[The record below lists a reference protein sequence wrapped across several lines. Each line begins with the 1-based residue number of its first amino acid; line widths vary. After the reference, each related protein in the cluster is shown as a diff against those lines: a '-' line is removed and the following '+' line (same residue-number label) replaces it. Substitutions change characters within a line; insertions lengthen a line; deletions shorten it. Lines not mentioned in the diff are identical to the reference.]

1 MNDPQPEGHMASHIE
16 RRKFL
21 ATLLGGAAVWPL
33 AARAQQA
40 AMPVVG
46 FLNTRVPG
54 ADPHLLAAFRRGLK
68 ETGYVEGQ
76 NVAIEYRW
84 AYNQYDRLPALAAD
98 LVRRQVTVIAAIG
111 SPSAPAAKATTT
123 TIPIVFIIGFDP
135 VEVGLVTS
143 LNRPGGNLT
152 GVTVLGVELGSK
164 RLELLHE
171 LAPTANIVAALVNP
185 NTPAAET
192 QSTDLQTAA
201 RSLGLKLNVLHA
213 STERDFD
220 TVFATLL
227 QLGAGGLV
235 VGNDTFFSTRSEQL
249 AALALRHGVPAI
261 FQYRQFVEAG
271 GLMSYGGD
279 LADNYRLTGVYTG
292 RVLKSKNP
300 ADLPVMQSTKVELI
314 INLKTARAPRPNG
327 PTFAARPRRRGDRVK
342 RRVHRALGLV

>member
-1 MNDPQPEGHMASHIE
+1 VK
-16 RRKFL
+16 RREFI
-21 ATLLGGAAVWPL
+21 ALLGGAAAAWPL
-33 AARAQQA
+33 AASAQQP
-40 AMPVVG
+40 AMPVIG

-76 NVAIEYRW
+76 NVTIEYRW
-84 AYNQYDRLPALAAD
+84 AHNQYDRLPALAAD
-98 LVRRQVTVIAAIG
+98 LVRRQ
-111 SPSAPAAKATTT
+111 
-123 TIPIVFIIGFDP
+123 
-135 VEVGLVTS
+135 
-143 LNRPGGNLT
+143 
-152 GVTVLGVELGSK
+152 
-164 RLELLHE
+164 
-171 LAPTANIVAALVNP
+171 PTANIVAALVNP

-261 FQYRQFVEAG
+261 YQFREFVLSG
-271 GLMSYGGD
+271 GLASFGTTVVD
-279 LADNYRLTGVYTG
+279 TYRPLGVYTG
-292 RVLKSKNP
+292 RILKGEKP
-300 ADLPVMQSTKVELI
+300 ADLPVQQATKLDLI
-314 INLKTARAPRPNG
+314 INMKTAN
-327 PTFAARPRRRGDRVK
+327 
-342 RRVHRALGLV
+342 ALGITVPLPLVGRADEVIE